1 MAEGLKP
8 TDKDLLPP
16 KAPGLSTGS
25 IDLLPPSDAEETF
38 VPAALQAIEAG
49 GAEQLG
55 ALGQIKLGFG
65 VTALAGGIRRGQ
77 DERIAAQETF
87 DETNPDATQI
97 ERIGGGI
104 GGALKGLIGFS
115 HDSGEVWTTKE
126 DDIEGLIEGIPRG
139 MHKDIM
145 DAPTEEAA
153 IRARA
158 RILEDLDEQMI
169 TSQQYEGGGL
179 RLISSFLD
187 VDAPLTVMSGGM
199 IGAAK
204 LARTAA
210 LVSKNKRVQGAL
222 QLGAGGA
229 QAGAI
234 VGAYDVAIRETSDES
249 TFIAS
254 TIGGMAFGGTI
265 GTLTGPMAKSINDLE
280 IDYAQRVETSDP
292 SLVATGEVPPVVTP
306 TVAPPSAAGVKG
318 PVLII
323 KDTPAKADST
333 AKDGIEVES
342 DAITVDTPQNVEF
355 RNVVSAANER
365 VEIAGVQTK
374 DAEQWTLA
382 DETAQEIGK
391 SNSLPK
397 VQSWLESNGFVG
409 LKRIGGGRAKVVLSG
424 DGDTVIR
431 IGKASELPLYSTYDG
446 VLKPTQSGIIGDL
459 YVEVMPKVKMNLTKR
474 QIMAFDKKVTAAG
487 YTWIDNNVDNL
498 GRAADGSIKIIDGEA
513 FPTKQARLGG
523 AAFGLPAPRTGTGL
537 WRDLSDD
544 LAVIPELN
552 KAGPQSVGAA
562 QSADAAPAFK
572 TTEVEDPHGETSPTT
587 QGWHDLAET
596 SNYEAGL
603 DVRKREDADKA
614 WTKAL
619 NSAWNVA
626 VGAGFQAKMYTS
638 KSAVMNWMGRTVYES
653 ASGLNR
659 GSATAA
665 AMMEIYHKK
674 IAMQLLPVRQ
684 AMHDWAQTTNNGAF
698 GGKYG
703 ISEAGKAQYN
713 REVMLERNARQRR
726 AANGDTT
733 STRAD
738 VDPNITRGA
747 DAYDSAARDSLAI
760 GKGRDGEHSVLG
772 MEDVADNVH
781 YTPQNWSGSKIANL
795 IRNGRVRREN
805 VVAALAQSYRE
816 AGMAVGKDADA
827 VAEAVIRRSQ
837 TKDAQI
843 DTSVHSLLQAD
854 GQEFLRDSLGTSG
867 MSTVEIDGLMQR
879 LVGAQK
885 ERGKEGFAKSRNEVD
900 MSTSILTENG
910 PELQI
915 VDLLS
920 NDLAGDWQRYARRMA
935 GSAALARQGITS
947 RAARKEITS
956 AIHAEQRAA
965 GEELTDP
972 REIEAMFTNFDGGAV
987 KGFDGLGEGVVAS
1000 AGPAVALAKR
1010 GVQLAW
1016 LNQLGL
1022 TQLGETGA
1030 LLWQNG
1036 LMTSLNRSGLNFL
1049 RTELKAGNKALLDDV
1064 KFLTGEI
1071 GQDQHLF
1078 AEHLNL
1084 DEVDAGDRSDLI
1096 TKLQSGTSK
1105 MAFVQGFTSL
1115 FNSVRAIQQKTAALG
1130 TTDKIMR
1137 TLREEL
1143 QTGELM
1149 PQKTKDRMWSEFG
1162 LDQNALDRLSAKIED
1177 GTIEFSPEGFVNRLN
1192 ADKWDGDLQDIVGAG
1207 ITRNI
1212 NQLIQKSMAGEQ
1224 DAWMHTG
1231 FGAVLSHLKT
1241 FPLQATHKQL
1251 ARHFR
1256 HNDPEA
1262 YGALAAGMITAG
1274 AVSVIRGALN
1284 GDLEELTAKDHAKR
1298 AFAYSNMTGFIPMAT
1313 DPLTT
1318 MLGLD
1323 DLRFNQYSKNSEI
1336 APPILSWANDAI
1348 RLTGALG
1355 AAARGTADYD
1365 DRKALRTLPF
1375 ANTLLIGE
1383 MLTTIGQKGKP
1394 TKAAKT
1400 PTRKYGSGTS
1410 SETPPP
1416 GLTWDDLDG
1425 SVGGSYFS
1433 DGTKYI
1439 PPAFNK

>member
-16 KAPGLSTGS
+16 KALGLSEGS
-25 IDLLPPSDAEETF
+25 TDLLPPSDVEETF

-49 GAEQLG
+49 GAAQLG
-55 ALGQIKLGFG
+55 ALGQIGLGFKA
-65 VTALAGGIRRGQ
+65 TALAGGLRRGQ
-77 DERIAAQETF
+77 DERIAAQETL

-97 ERIGGGI
+97 ERIGAGI
-104 GGALKGLIGFS
+104 GGALKGIVGLS

-126 DDIEGLIEGIPRG
+126 DDVEGLIEGIPRS
-139 MHKDIM
+139 MHRDIM

-158 RILEDLDEQMI
+158 RILEDLDDQMI

-187 VDAPLTVMSGGM
+187 VDAPLTIMSGGM

-204 LARTAA
+204 IARAAA
-210 LVSKNKRVQGAL
+210 LVTKNKRIQGAL

-234 VGAYDVAIRETSDES
+234 VGAYDVAVRETSDES

-292 SLVATGEVPPVVTP
+292 SLVATGEVPDVVTS
-306 TVAPPSAAGVKG
+306 TVAPPSA
-318 PVLII
+318 
-323 KDTPAKADST
+323 
-333 AKDGIEVES
+333 
-342 DAITVDTPQNVEF
+342 
-355 RNVVSAANER
+355 
-365 VEIAGVQTK
+365 
-374 DAEQWTLA
+374 
-382 DETAQEIGK
+382 
-391 SNSLPK
+391 
-397 VQSWLESNGFVG
+397 
-409 LKRIGGGRAKVVLSG
+409 
-424 DGDTVIR
+424 
-431 IGKASELPLYSTYDG
+431 
-446 VLKPTQSGIIGDL
+446 
-459 YVEVMPKVKMNLTKR
+459 
-474 QIMAFDKKVTAAG
+474 
-487 YTWIDNNVDNL
+487 
-498 GRAADGSIKIIDGEA
+498 
-513 FPTKQARLGG
+513 
-523 AAFGLPAPRTGTGL
+523 
-537 WRDLSDD
+537 
-544 LAVIPELN
+544 
-552 KAGPQSVGAA
+552 AGPQSVGAA
-562 QSADAAPAFK
+562 QSADAAPAFQ
-572 TTEVEDPHGETSPTT
+572 TTKVEDPHGEASPTT

-596 SNYEAGL
+596 SNYEAGF
-603 DVRKREDADKA
+603 DVRKREDADKK

-619 NSAWNVA
+619 TSEWNVA
-626 VGAGFQAKMYTS
+626 VGGGFQAKMYTS

-659 GSATAA
+659 GSATSA

-698 GGKYG
+698 GSKYG
-703 ISEAGKAQYN
+703 ISYAGKAQYN
-713 REVMLERNARQRR
+713 REVMLERNARQRKGS
-726 AANGDTT
+726 NGGP
-733 STRAD
+733 STRVD
-738 VDPNITRGA
+738 VDQNITRGA

-760 GKGRDGEHSVLG
+760 GKGRDGEHSVMG
-772 MEDVADNVH
+772 MEDVADNIH

-805 VVAALAQSYRE
+805 VIAALAESYRE

-867 MSTVEIDGLMQR
+867 MSKVEIDGLMKR

-900 MSTSILTENG
+900 MATSILTEDG
-910 PELQI
+910 STVQI

-947 RAARKEITS
+947 RGARKEITS

-987 KGFDGLGEGVVAS
+987 KGFNKLEGGEIAS

-1049 RTELKAGNKALLDDV
+1049 RGELKAGNKALLDDI

-1084 DEVDAGDRSDLI
+1084 DEVDAGDRSDLV
-1096 TKLQSGTSK
+1096 TKLQSGTSN
-1105 MAFVQGFTSL
+1105 MAFVQGYTSL

-1162 LDQNALDRLSAKIED
+1162 LDQHTLDRLSAKIED

-1284 GDLEELTAKDHAKR
+1284 GDLEELTTADHAKR
-1298 AFAYSNMTGFIPMAT
+1298 AFAYSNMTGFIPMTT

-1323 DLRFNQYSKNSEI
+1323 DLRFNQYSKHSEI

-1348 RLTGALG
+1348 RLPGALK
-1355 AAARGTADYD
+1355 AAATGTANYD

-1383 MLTTIGQKGKP
+1383 MFTTAGQA
-1394 TKAAKT
+1394 TK
-1400 PTRKYGSGTS
+1400 
-1410 SETPPP
+1410 
-1416 GLTWDDLDG
+1416 
-1425 SVGGSYFS
+1425 
-1433 DGTKYI
+1433 
-1439 PPAFNK
+1439 

>member
-16 KAPGLSTGS
+16 KAPGLSEGS
-25 IDLLPPSDAEETF
+25 INLLPPSDAEETF
-38 VPAALQAIEAG
+38 VPAALQEIEAG
-49 GAEQLG
+49 GAAQLG
-55 ALGQIKLGFG
+55 ALGQVELGFG
-65 VTALAGGIRRGQ
+65 VTALAGGLRRGQ

-87 DETNPDATQI
+87 DETNPDATQF
-97 ERIGGGI
+97 ERIGAGI
-104 GGALKGLIGFS
+104 GGALKGLVGFS

-126 DDIEGLIEGIPRG
+126 DDVEGLIEGIPRG

-158 RILEDLDEQMI
+158 RILEDLDDQMI

-187 VDAPLTVMSGGM
+187 VDAPLTIMSGGM

-204 LARTAA
+204 IARAAA

-292 SLVATGEVPPVVTP
+292 SLVATGEVPDVVTS
-306 TVAPPSAAGVKG
+306 TVAPPSAAG
-318 PVLII
+318 
-323 KDTPAKADST
+323 S
-333 AKDGIEVES
+333 
-342 DAITVDTPQNVEF
+342 
-355 RNVVSAANER
+355 
-365 VEIAGVQTK
+365 
-374 DAEQWTLA
+374 
-382 DETAQEIGK
+382 
-391 SNSLPK
+391 
-397 VQSWLESNGFVG
+397 
-409 LKRIGGGRAKVVLSG
+409 
-424 DGDTVIR
+424 
-431 IGKASELPLYSTYDG
+431 
-446 VLKPTQSGIIGDL
+446 
-459 YVEVMPKVKMNLTKR
+459 
-474 QIMAFDKKVTAAG
+474 
-487 YTWIDNNVDNL
+487 
-498 GRAADGSIKIIDGEA
+498 
-513 FPTKQARLGG
+513 
-523 AAFGLPAPRTGTGL
+523 
-537 WRDLSDD
+537 
-544 LAVIPELN
+544 
-552 KAGPQSVGAA
+552 QSVGAA
-562 QSADAAPAFK
+562 QSADAAPAFQ
-572 TTEVEDPHGETSPTT
+572 TTKVEDPHGDTSPTT

-603 DVRKREDADKA
+603 DVRKREDADKN

-619 NSAWNVA
+619 TSSWNVA

-659 GSATAA
+659 GSATAS

-674 IAMQLLPVRQ
+674 IATQLLPTRQ

-698 GGKYG
+698 GSKYG

-726 AANGDTT
+726 AAGGDVP
-733 STRAD
+733 SKVD

-760 GKGRDGEHSVLG
+760 GKGRDGEHSVMG
-772 MEDVADNVH
+772 MEDVADNIH

-805 VVAALAQSYRE
+805 VVAALAASYRE

-900 MSTSILTENG
+900 MSTPIITEDG
-910 PELQI
+910 STVQI

-947 RAARKEITS
+947 RGARKEITS

-987 KGFDGLGEGVVAS
+987 KGFNKLEGGEIAS

-1049 RTELKAGNKALLDDV
+1049 RTELRAGNKELLDDV
-1064 KFLTGEI
+1064 MFLTGEVA
-1071 GQDQHLF
+1071 QDQHLF

-1084 DEVDAGDRSDLI
+1084 DEVDAGDQSDLI
-1096 TKLQSGTSK
+1096 TKLQKGTSN
-1105 MAFVQGFTSL
+1105 MAFVQGYTSL
-1115 FNSVRAIQQKTAALG
+1115 FNFVRGVQQKTAALG
-1130 TTDKIMR
+1130 STDKIMR
-1137 TLREEL
+1137 ALREEL

-1149 PQKTKDRMWSEFG
+1149 PQKTKDRMWSDFG
-1162 LDQNALDRLSAKIED
+1162 LDQNALDRLSALIED
-1177 GTIEFSPEGFVNRLN
+1177 GTVEFAPEGFVNRLH

-1336 APPILSWANDAI
+1336 APPILSWANDAL
-1348 RLTGALG
+1348 RLPGALG
-1355 AAARGTADYD
+1355 AAATGNADYD

-1383 MLTTIGQKGKP
+1383 MLTTAGQA
-1394 TKAAKT
+1394 TK
-1400 PTRKYGSGTS
+1400 
-1410 SETPPP
+1410 
-1416 GLTWDDLDG
+1416 
-1425 SVGGSYFS
+1425 
-1433 DGTKYI
+1433 
-1439 PPAFNK
+1439 